1 MDRRVKKTQAAI
13 RNAFIELIKEK
24 GDINTI
30 SIKEIVDRADISRST
45 FYTHYTDIIEL
56 TEDLSDIIA
65 KEISNIVI
73 ETHKKTPDQTS
84 YTIIYK
90 NILQYLYDLGPLTKA
105 VIIDAKNWS
114 MIEEIINSLQAAIA
128 EFYKS
133 SHKQIRSEVCE
144 VTATFWTNGCMGL
157 IREWAKNDFNYSVDE
172 MAKLITKSIETCSTF
187 FLTKA

>member
-24 GDINTI
+24 GDINAI

-56 TEDLSDIIA
+56 TEDLSNMIA
-65 KEISNIVI
+65 KEISTIVVD
-73 ETHKKTPDQTS
+73 THKKTPGTPS
-84 YTIIYK
+84 YLIIYK

-105 VIIDAKNWS
+105 VIIDSRNIA
-114 MIEEIINSLQAAIA
+114 MIEEIINALRAGIA
-128 EFYKS
+128 EYYKAA
-133 SHKQIRSEVCE
+133 HKQINSDILDA
-144 VTATFWTNGCMGL
+144 TATFWTHGCMGL

-172 MAKLITKSIETCSTF
+172 MARLITKSIETCSTF
-187 FLTKA
+187 FLSKQ